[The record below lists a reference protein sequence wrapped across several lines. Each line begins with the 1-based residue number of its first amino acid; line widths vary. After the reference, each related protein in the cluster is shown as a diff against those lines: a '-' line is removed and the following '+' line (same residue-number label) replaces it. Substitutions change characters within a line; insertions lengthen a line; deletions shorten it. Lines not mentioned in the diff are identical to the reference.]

1 MNDMANGMGQ
11 SQDTNS
17 QPVVSSGTN
26 ESAQPAQSYN
36 APEER
41 TFRQS
46 EVNDIVQRAK
56 HDVEAR
62 YKRMQ
67 TEQPQYLQQKY
78 GETAIQQPISQP
90 ANNDAHYRQIAA
102 EEAQRLRDDWI
113 KDAQERTQAE
123 NAQRTVQN
131 FWTKIA
137 PGKEKYQDFDSVT
150 GDIDLQRFP
159 NVIQLLGDYVENS
172 HDVLYALGSDRTK
185 MANLEQLALLSPKDA
200 IVAAKRLAQSI
211 KDNEEATKVRQ
222 PNAPLTQ
229 MRPSNTGT
237 DSGVKA
243 VKDYRRDPRFRV

>member
-1 MNDMANGMGQ
+1 MTDMVNGTSQ
-11 SQDTNS
+11 SQETSS
-17 QPVVSSGTN
+17 QPVVSSGSI
-26 ESAQPAQSYN
+26 ESAK
-36 APEER
+36 APQVSEER
-41 TFRQS
+41 TFKQS

-62 YKRMQ
+62 FKRMQ

-78 GETAIQQPISQP
+78 GDTANQPPINQT
-90 ANNDAHYRQIAA
+90 ANNDDHYRRIAA

-113 KDAQERTQAE
+113 RDTQERTQAE

-137 PGKEKYQDFDSVT
+137 PGKEKYQDFDTVT

-159 NVIQLLGDYVENS
+159 NVIQLLGDYIENS
-172 HDVLYALGSDRTK
+172 HDVLYALGQDRTK

-211 KDNEEATKVRQ
+211 KDNEEAAKVRH
-222 PNAPLTQ
+222 PREPLSQ

-237 DSGVKA
+237 DSGAKA
-243 VKDYRRDPRFRV
+243 VKDYRRDPKYRV

>member
-1 MNDMANGMGQ
+1 MTDMANGMSQ
-11 SQDTNS
+11 SQDTSS
-17 QPVVSSGTN
+17 QPVVSSVVN
-26 ESAQPAQSYN
+26 ESAS
-36 APEER
+36 APKAIEER
-41 TFRQS
+41 TFKQS

-67 TEQPQYLQQKY
+67 QEQPQYLQQKY
-78 GETAIQQPISQP
+78 GDTSNQTINQPV
-90 ANNDAHYRQIAA
+90 NNDDHYRRIAA
-102 EEAQRLRDDWI
+102 EEAQRLRDDWMRE
-113 KDAQERTQAE
+113 ATERTQAE
-123 NAQRTVQN
+123 SAQRTVQN

-137 PGKEKYQDFDSVT
+137 PGKEKYQDFESVT

-172 HDVLYALGSDRTK
+172 HDVLYALGQDRTK

-211 KDNEEATKVRQ
+211 KDNEDATKVRQ
-222 PNAPLTQ
+222 PREPLSQ